1 MIFIDIIKVASG
13 ATGAL
18 SIVYISHT
26 YAMHIK
32 SKVAKKS
39 MYIYNIELPD
49 LSPVRIPHIFVPM
62 ITRHALILRI
72 RQPGPDIAGRHH
84 SLHNLRVSPT
94 TLHGK
99 RRLLLTIRELV
110 LRIHVPQIPST
121 DLHVSDTL
129 RVPHS
134 RRRGQ
139 GRSGRVPLRG
149 ARGVGAE
156 LAVHEE
162 QFGRGK
168 PLVEEGFERVGVV
181 VQHVFQGFEAVGN
194 VVRGI
199 VPPAAAHAPFVVAP
213 AAAGVVVQRAAVE
226 LELVDVGVQGSS
238 DDHVVVLEGLGY
250 YVRVQ
255 RQCDVLGQGV

>member
-1 MIFIDIIKVASG
+1 
-13 ATGAL
+13 
-18 SIVYISHT
+18 
-26 YAMHIK
+26 
-32 SKVAKKS
+32 
-39 MYIYNIELPD
+39 
-49 LSPVRIPHIFVPM
+49 M

-84 SLHNLRVSPT
+84 SLHNLRVSTT
-94 TLHGK
+94 TLHRK
-99 RRLLLTIRELV
+99 RRFLFTIRKLMI
-110 LRIHVPQIPST
+110 RIQVFEIPSA
-121 DLHVSDTL
+121 DLHIGDTL

-139 GRSGRVPLRG
+139 GCARRVPLRG

-162 QFGRGK
+162 QLGCGK

-194 VVRGI
+194 VICGI

-226 LELVDVGVQGSS
+226 LELVDVGVQGSG
-238 DDHVVVLEGLGY
+238 DDHVVVLKGLGY

-255 RQCDVLGQGV
+255 RQCDVLGQRV